1 MFKTEA
7 RFVKFVVAV
16 SLAVGAFLALGGT
29 AAPDTVNTA
38 APVALADSAWG

>member
-7 RFVKFVVAV
+7 RFVKFAVA
-16 SLAVGAFLALGGT
+16 LAVGAFLALGGS